1 MRKLTIKREKT
12 FVGCAAKMQVY
23 ISDFQ
28 SNELEMPLHTV
39 DPETGK
45 DKVERISCRKL
56 GELKSGEEATFEIA
70 SEAAMIFVIADKA
83 SKDFC
88 NDCYPIKAGDEDIS
102 LSGKNKFNPAA
113 GNAFRFNDNDV
124 NMAAN
129 RKKSTGKGVLFI
141 IAAAIIGILVGYFGM
156 STIMSSMNS
165 KEKVFTAGP
174 MSITLNESFEQQYPV
189 GYSAVYSAKNA
200 AVFVTVDNIDKN
212 QNIVVNYTAAEY
224 AQRLI
229 DYNKFTGST
238 VITDKGLT
246 YFTYDESNDGEDI
259 SHYFYIYKTDDA
271 YWTIQ
276 FAIESKMAKRYSDD
290 IAKWAGSV
298 KFN

>member
-12 FVGCAAKMQVY
+12 FVGCAAKMQIY

-39 DPETGK
+39 DPETGE
-45 DKVERISCRKL
+45 DKVEKISCRKL
-56 GELKSGEEATFEIA
+56 GQLKSGEEATFEIGN
-70 SEAAMIFVIADKA
+70 EAAMIFVIADKA

-88 NDCYPIKAGDEDIS
+88 NDCYPIKAGEEDIS
-102 LSGKNKFNPAA
+102 LSGKNKFNPMA

-129 RKKSTGKGVLFI
+129 RKKSTGKGVFVI
-141 IAAAIIGILVGYFGM
+141 IAAAIIGILIGYFGM
-156 STIMSSMNS
+156 SAIMSGMSS

-189 GYSAVYSAKNA
+189 GYSAVYSAKTV
-200 AVFVTVDNIDKN
+200 AVFVTVNNVDES
-212 QNIVVNYTAAEY
+212 VSSNYTAEEY

-229 DYNKFTGST
+229 DYNKFTDST
-238 VITDKGLT
+238 VVTDKGLT

-259 SHYFYIYKTDDA
+259 SHYFYIYKTDNA
-271 YWTIQ
+271 YWTVQ
-276 FAIESKMAKRYSDD
+276 FAVESSMAKRYSDD
-290 IAKWAGSV
+290 IARWAGSV

>member
-1 MRKLTIKREKT
+1 MRKLTIKREKS
-12 FVGCAAKMQVY
+12 FVGCAAKMQIY
-23 ISDFQ
+23 ISDF
-28 SNELEMPLHTV
+28 SSSELEMPLHTV

-45 DKVERISCRKL
+45 DKVEMISCRKL

-88 NDCYPIKAGDEDIS
+88 NDCYPIKAGEEDIA

-141 IAAAIIGILVGYFGM
+141 IAAAIIGILIGYFGM
-156 STIMSSMNS
+156 STIMSGMSS
-165 KEKVFTAGP
+165 KEKIFTAGP
-174 MSITLNESFEQQYPV
+174 MSITLNESFEQQHSN
-189 GYSAVYSAKNA
+189 GYYAVYGAKK
-200 AVFVTVDNIDKN
+200 AVAFVSTTAIMNDN
-212 QNIVVNYTAAEY
+212 VTYNYTTQEY
-224 AQRLI
+224 ATLI
-229 DYNKFTGST
+229 SAEITNSP
-238 VITDKGLT
+238 VITDGDLT
-246 YFTYDESNDGEDI
+246 YFVYESGE
-259 SHYFYIYKTDDA
+259 SYTHYSYVYKNSEDFWVID
-271 YWTIQ
+271 
-276 FAIESKMAKRYSDD
+276 FVVESKMAKRYSDD

>member
-39 DPETGK
+39 DSETGE
-45 DKVERISCRKL
+45 DKVENISCRKL
-56 GELKSGEEATFEIA
+56 GEIKNGEEATFEIGNE
-70 SEAAMIFVIADKA
+70 SAMIFVIADKT

-102 LSGKNKFNPAA
+102 LSGKNKFNPVA
-113 GNAFRFNDNDV
+113 GNAFRFSDNDV
-124 NMAAN
+124 SMTAN
-129 RKKSTGKGVLFI
+129 RKKSTGKGVLVI
-141 IAAAIIGILVGYFGM
+141 IAAALVGILIGYFGM
-156 STIMSSMNS
+156 MGIMSGMSS

-174 MSITLNESFEQQYPV
+174 MSIALNESFEQQHIV
-189 GYSAVYSAKNA
+189 GYYAAYVSNSKNIA
-200 AVFVTVDNIDKN
+200 MFVTIDNIDKK
-212 QNIVVNYTAAEY
+212 YTVEEY
-224 AQRLI
+224 AKRLI
-229 DYNKFTGST
+229 NENFPDST
-238 VITDKGLT
+238 IKNDNGLT
-246 YFTYDESNDGEDI
+246 YFTYDKEHDGENI
-259 SHYFYIYKTDDA
+259 THFFYIYETDEA
-271 YWTIQ
+271 YWTVQ
-276 FAIESKMAKRYSDD
+276 FVTESKMVRKYSDD